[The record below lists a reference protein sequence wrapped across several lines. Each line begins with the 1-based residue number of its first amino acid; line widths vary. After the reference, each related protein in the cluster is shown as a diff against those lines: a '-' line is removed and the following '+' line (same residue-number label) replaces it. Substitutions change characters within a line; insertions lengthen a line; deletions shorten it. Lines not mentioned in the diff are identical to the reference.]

1 MTPGGRVKKPLRI
14 LVLMHPSL
22 VPPDSLKGQ
31 APEDVHRWKT
41 EYGVVSTLR
50 RLGHEV
56 RPLGVQDELNP
67 IRVAAEEWEP
77 DVVFNLLEEFYGISD
92 FDSHVVSYLELL
104 KLRYTGCNPRGL
116 FLARSKVI
124 TKKIASY
131 HRVRVPEFF
140 VVKRGRKPMR
150 PRSLTFPLFVKS
162 ATEESSLGISQAS
175 LVDSDERLAERVRF
189 VHESVGTDALVE
201 QYIEGRELYV
211 SAIGNDRVRVL
222 PPWELDF
229 GSLTESGEAI
239 ATEKVKH
246 DLEYQRKHR
255 IDARRAEGL
264 EPSVVRA
271 LERTTRR
278 VYHMLEL
285 DGYARVD
292 YRLTAKGELY
302 LLEANPN
309 PEIAEKEE
317 FASAAAAAG
326 LGYRPLLQ
334 RIVSLGLARTG
345 QPD

>member
-1 MTPGGRVKKPLRI
+1 VRKPLRV

-31 APEDVHRWKT
+31 SPEDMHRWKT
-41 EYGVVSTLR
+41 EFGVVSTLR
-50 RLGHEV
+50 KLGHEV
-56 RPLGVQDELNP
+56 RALGVQDELNP
-67 IRVAAEEWEP
+67 IRVAAEEWKPE
-77 DVVFNLLEEFYGISD
+77 VVFNLLEEFYGISD

-104 KLRYTGCNPRGL
+104 KLPYTGCNPRGL

-124 TKKIASY
+124 TKKIATY
-131 HRVRVPEFF
+131 HRVRVPDFF
-140 VVKRGRKPMR
+140 VVPRGRKPRR
-150 PRSLTFPLFVKS
+150 PKSLALPLFVKS

-211 SAIGNDRVRVL
+211 AAIGNERVRTL
-222 PPWELDF
+222 PVWELDF
-229 GSLTESGEAI
+229 GKLAESGEPI
-239 ATEKVKH
+239 ATERVKH
-246 DLEYQRKHR
+246 SLEYQKKHE

-264 EPSVVRA
+264 EPATVRA
-271 LERTTRR
+271 IERTTRR
-278 VYHMLEL
+278 VYRMLEL

-292 YRLTAKGELY
+292 YRLTPKGELY

-317 FASAAAAAG
+317 FASAALAAG
-326 LGYRPLLQ
+326 IKYRQLLH
-334 RIVSLGLARTG
+334 RIVSLAMAR
-345 QPD
+345 PVRPE

>member
-1 MTPGGRVKKPLRI
+1 MKKPLRI

-31 APEDVHRWKT
+31 TPEEVHRWKT
-41 EYGVVSTLR
+41 EFGVVNTLR
-50 RLGHEV
+50 KIGHEV

-77 DVVFNLLEEFYGISD
+77 DVVFNLLEEFYGLSD

-104 KLRYTGCNPRGL
+104 KLPYTGCNPRGL

-124 TKKIASY
+124 TKKIATY
-131 HRVRVPEFF
+131 HRVRVPAFI
-140 VVKRGRKPMR
+140 VVPRGRKAIR
-150 PRSLTFPLFVKS
+150 PKSLAFPLFVKS
-162 ATEESSLGISQAS
+162 TSEESSLGISQAS
-175 LVDSDERLAERVRF
+175 RVDSDERLSERVRF
-189 VHESVGTDALVE
+189 VHESIGTDALVE
-201 QYIEGRELYV
+201 EYIEGRELYV
-211 SAIGNDRVRVL
+211 SAIGNERVRTL

-229 GSLTESGEAI
+229 GSLGDTAEAI
-239 ATEKVKH
+239 ATARVKH
-246 DLEYQRKHR
+246 SLEYQKKHQ
-255 IDARRAEGL
+255 IDARRAEDL
-264 EPSVVRA
+264 EPAIMRK

-292 YRLTAKGELY
+292 YRLTPTGELF

-317 FASAAAAAG
+317 FASAALVAR
-326 LGYRPLLQ
+326 LSYRQLLQ
-334 RIVSLGLARTG
+334 RIVSLALARPVRP
-345 QPD
+345 Q